1 MNPDEVTEQGERV
14 IQDTPNWG
22 FYAHL
27 SIYAFAGQFAAG
39 KTVLDAGCG
48 TGYGADYLLRK
59 GARSVYAIDNSEA
72 ALQFCRTKY
81 KDRRLQY
88 IAADLTAF
96 HSQELPSIDLL
107 FCSNVLEHVWRVD
120 TALAA
125 LTRCLTRDSVA
136 VIAVPPVVDAG
147 MLEGNLANPYHL
159 NNLPPQTWMKKLGR
173 FFEQVQGYRHWLRP
187 RWLDENNWP
196 ISMDAAPEKTAIRE
210 TDFTFTASTME
221 EMASQTHTITSVIL
235 CRRPRPQPLPSC
247 NDNLLPDHWNIDSI
261 EKRVQSQYQATAP
274 SFAKQWEGRTVA
286 AIDCTGA
293 CRDLYLIR
301 HGKKCPIPTKL
312 WDSARGFGC
321 PGGVKTVN
329 RIALETLPTTDWI
342 G

>member
-1 MNPDEVTEQGERV
+1 MSYKIRPIG
-14 IQDTPNWG
+14 
-22 FYAHL
+22 
-27 SIYAFAGQFAAG
+27 AFMPICPSMLVAGQFAAG

-210 TDFTFTASTME
+210 IGFHIHRVHHGGNGIADAHNHERHSVPPPAAPTSSVMQRQLTAGS
-221 EMASQTHTITSVIL
+221 
-235 CRRPRPQPLPSC
+235 
-247 NDNLLPDHWNIDSI
+247 
-261 EKRVQSQYQATAP
+261 
-274 SFAKQWEGRTVA
+274 
-286 AIDCTGA
+286 
-293 CRDLYLIR
+293 
-301 HGKKCPIPTKL
+301 
-312 WDSARGFGC
+312 
-321 PGGVKTVN
+321 
-329 RIALETLPTTDWI
+329 LEHRFD
-342 G
+342 